1 MNDQEYLVFLK
12 AREYQNNNQLDECID
27 LLIQLSKKQNKKAMF
42 ELAKIYCNS
51 NDSNLIKKAINIFV
65 LTGENGYIESYYY
78 LGLIF
83 YKLKDYE
90 ESYRYFS
97 LADKYPKSNIYL
109 GLIEL
114 NGKIKNSSKRKGFL
128 YFVSGSKK
136 KIHECDYL
144 LGICYQNG
152 YGVNISEEKNNYFFS
167 KGMKFNVDIDK
178 LNRELRVFN
187 R

>member
-1 MNDQEYLVFLK
+1 MNDQEYQVFLK
-12 AREYQNNNQLDECID
+12 AMEYQNNNQLDECID
-27 LLIQLSKKQNKKAMF
+27 LLIQLSKKQN
-42 ELAKIYCNS
+42 
-51 NDSNLIKKAINIFV
+51 KKAINIFV

-152 YGVNISEEKNNYFFS
+152 YGVNISEEKKNYYFS
-167 KGMKFNVDIDK
+167 KAMKFKVDIEK